1 MDMVTMEIDY
11 TNQKGEKVAKAR
23 SLLVE
28 RK

>member
-1 MDMVTMEIDY
+1 MDMVTIELVY
-11 TNQKGEKVAKAR
+11 TNQKGEKVARAR

>member
-1 MDMVTMEIDY
+1 MDMVTIEILY
-11 TNQKGEKVAKAR
+11 TNQKGEKVAKAK